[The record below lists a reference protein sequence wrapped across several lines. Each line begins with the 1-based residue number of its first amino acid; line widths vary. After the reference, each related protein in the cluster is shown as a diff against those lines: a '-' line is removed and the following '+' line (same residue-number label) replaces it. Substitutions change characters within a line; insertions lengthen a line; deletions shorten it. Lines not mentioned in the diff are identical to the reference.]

1 MVGDGERREGRA
13 RELLDVTSRGDGFEA
28 GFCAGDQVG
37 LERRGEGEPL
47 EAGDDCAS

>member
-1 MVGDGERREGRA
+1 MVGDGERREGSV
-13 RELLDVTSRGDGFEA
+13 RELLEATSRGDGFE

-47 EAGDDCAS
+47 AAGDASAS